1 MLSGFFADKPT
12 YRKFLIVVSIVL
24 FCTLIFSMLGALI
37 IEAIYGVNMISDPS
51 ALSDLDNPNT
61 LAAMKLLQLISTGI
75 GMFLLPSLLL
85 AWLFSPNPK
94 AYLQLKK
101 SPPVYTMLLTF
112 IIMFAAI
119 PLINVMVLL
128 NQQMELPSFLSGLEE
143 WIKAS
148 EKNAM
153 RITEALLDMNS
164 TGELFYNLLIIAV
177 LPALGEEFLFRGILQ
192 KLFKEMTQNIHV
204 AILITS
210 VIFSAI
216 HMQFYGFLPR
226 MMLGVLFGYLLHWTG
241 SIWVPVFAHFIN
253 NGAAVVFAYFAGKE
267 ALPFNQDTVGATK
280 DEWLMAVIATLIL
293 TGLLFQLYRSR
304 STNEEP
310 ESEPSSHT

>member
-12 YRKFLIVVSIVL
+12 YRKFLIVVSVVL
-24 FCTLIFSMLGALI
+24 FCTVIFSMVGALI
-37 IEAIYGVNMISDPS
+37 VDAVYGVNMISDPS
-51 ALSDLDNPNT
+51 ALSDLRNPNT

-85 AWLFSPNPK
+85 AWLFSDRPM
-94 AYLQLKK
+94 AYLQIRK
-101 SPPVYTMLLTF
+101 SAPASTFFLTLV
-112 IIMFAAI
+112 IMFAAI

-128 NQQMELPSFLSGLEE
+128 NQQMELPSFLSGLED
-143 WIKAS
+143 WIQAS
-148 EKNAM
+148 EDNAM
-153 RITEALLDMNS
+153 RITEALLNMNS

-192 KLFKEMTQNIHV
+192 KLFKEMTQNVHV
-204 AILITS
+204 AIVITS

-226 MMLGVLFGYLLHWTG
+226 MMLGILFGYLLHWSG

-267 ALPFNQDTVGATK
+267 ALPFNQDTVGATQE
-280 DEWLMAVIATLIL
+280 EWLLAVIATLIL
-293 TGLLFQLYRSR
+293 TGLLYRLYRTR
-304 STNEEP
+304 IVAGETINEI
-310 ESEPSSHT
+310 PSQL

>member
-12 YRKFLIVVSIVL
+12 YRKFLIVVSVVL

-37 IEAIYGVNMISDPS
+37 IDAFYGVNMISDPS

-85 AWLFSPNPK
+85 AWLFSPYPK

-101 SPPVYTMLLTF
+101 TPPVYTMLLTF

-293 TGLLFQLYRSR
+293 TGLLFQLYRTR
-304 STNEEP
+304 SLSEEAENETP
-310 ESEPSSHT
+310 TH

>member
-12 YRKFLIVVSIVL
+12 YRKFLIVVSVVL
-24 FCTLIFSMLGALI
+24 FCTVIFSMVGALI
-37 IEAIYGVNMISDPS
+37 VDAVYGVNMISDPS
-51 ALSDLDNPNT
+51 ALSDLRNPNT

-85 AWLFSPNPK
+85 AWLFSDPPM
-94 AYLQLKK
+94 AYLQIRK
-101 SPPVYTMLLTF
+101 SAPASTFFLTLV
-112 IIMFAAI
+112 IMFAAI

-128 NQQMELPSFLSGLEE
+128 NQQMELPSFLSGLED
-143 WIKAS
+143 WIQAS
-148 EKNAM
+148 EDNAM
-153 RITEALLDMNS
+153 RITEALLNMNS

-192 KLFKEMTQNIHV
+192 KLFKEMTQNVHV
-204 AILITS
+204 AIVITS

-226 MMLGVLFGYLLHWTG
+226 MMLGILFGYLLHWSG

-267 ALPFNQDTVGATK
+267 ALPFNQDTVGATQE
-280 DEWLMAVIATLIL
+280 EWLLAVIATLIL
-293 TGLLFQLYRSR
+293 TGLLYRLYRTR
-304 STNEEP
+304 IVAAETINEI
-310 ESEPSSHT
+310 PSQP